1 MQQFQFTLKNEKE
14 RVYHLLS
21 RVVVFLHI
29 ITFLFLVVFSNNKVV
44 KWTCIGSL
52 VLLLIIFMLGWLI
65 KKIEWQPGF
74 HAIFLIL
81 MITWINM
88 HQYWMAAIPLIF
100 DILFTISVRKLLV
113 IATKSTIIYPSI
125 PVKKIQWNMLN
136 NIMIKDNL
144 LTIDFKNNKLI
155 QQPVDNINSLINEI
169 EFNEFC
175 KQQLISSNQQPAT

>member
-1 MQQFQFTLKNEKE
+1 MQQFQITLKNEKI
-14 RVYHLLS
+14 RVYILLS

-29 ITFLFLVVFSNNKVV
+29 ITFLALAIFSNNKIV

-52 VLLLIIFMLGWLI
+52 VVLLIIFMLGWLI

-113 IATKSTIIYPSI
+113 IASETNIIYPSI

-136 NIMIKDNL
+136 NVMIKDNL

-155 QQPVDNINSLINEI
+155 QQQIDDINSIINEK
-169 EFNEFC
+169 EFNDFC
-175 KQQLISSNQQPAT
+175 LHQLNK